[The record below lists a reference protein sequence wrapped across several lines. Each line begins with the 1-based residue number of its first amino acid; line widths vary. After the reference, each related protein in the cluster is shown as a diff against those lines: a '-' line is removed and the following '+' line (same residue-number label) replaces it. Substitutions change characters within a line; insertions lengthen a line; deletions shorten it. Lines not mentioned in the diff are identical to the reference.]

1 MENKREIFAIGVD
14 QARKNKNWSQ
24 KKLASKIMG
33 GNQGTISSWL
43 RGRTKFPEERFE
55 EFASV
60 FNTTIADLLQ
70 VGREEQT
77 KQAAN
82 STKTIFNE
90 VVSDSMG
97 LEENNNVF
105 KLNDSLEAEY
115 LSLIRQFKNKYMV
128 RTITR
133 QLVELEA
140 LDDTAFAEIIVEI
153 KNKIKEAQTLKK
165 RPRAN
170 GEG

>member
-1 MENKREIFAIGVD
+1 
-14 QARKNKNWSQ
+14 
-24 KKLASKIMG
+24 
-33 GNQGTISSWL
+33 
-43 RGRTKFPEERFE
+43 
-55 EFASV
+55 
-60 FNTTIADLLQ
+60 
-70 VGREEQT
+70 
-77 KQAAN
+77 
-82 STKTIFNE
+82 
-90 VVSDSMG
+90 MG